1 MCIKS
6 TFSYASYIATKSSII
21 KAPKNYLF
29 EANTLEAYIYE
40 ITFSI
45 KLRMNKYQSLI
56 YIHSSFAKKKTNI
69 HSFHYLQS
77 QYPRNMLS
85 DHLFLHK
92 SIITCQSQAGLIFF
106 QHSAHAHV
114 SKCNAL

>member
-1 MCIKS
+1 MHLH
-6 TFSYASYIATKSSII
+6 
-21 KAPKNYLF
+21 PKNYLF

-77 QYPRNMLS
+77 QKGNVPTDSMPSAGDEMSTFLS
-85 DHLFLHK
+85 
-92 SIITCQSQAGLIFF
+92 
-106 QHSAHAHV
+106 
-114 SKCNAL
+114 

>member
-1 MCIKS
+1 MHLH
-6 TFSYASYIATKSSII
+6 
-21 KAPKNYLF
+21 PKNYLF

-106 QHSAHAHV
+106 QHSAHN
-114 SKCNAL
+114 KNDILLGCNP